1 MKKKMISILLALT
14 VLGSLPAC
22 NNASTN
28 GGNSSSEAG
37 QDGLPVVANEYI
49 VKNAASDYEVLY
61 PANALPLEMLAV
73 NEFVA
78 FFKEATQ
85 IALRVVSDDKME
97 EDGKYISIGYT
108 KLLSDAG
115 YTYSTEELKTDG
127 FKIKTLNDDVLI
139 FGASDY
145 GSLYGAYET
154 LGYLFDFEY
163 FYNDCYSLNK
173 GVTNLSLYDFDVVEV
188 PDIEYRATGYG
199 SLSNNNM
206 DCYRLRM
213 RPYPDFFIP
222 INGIVFHNS
231 LSYVQSSP
239 DYNAA
244 YWLATSGDQLCYTAG
259 GNEEELEKMLNA
271 SFATLK
277 DHLIRMPDRKVVTFT
292 IEDNPNFCACEACQD
307 IISQYNGANSSVV
320 IMFLNKLNAKV
331 RAWFQEDEG
340 KPYARDLDIVFFAYN
355 ATTEAPVVFNEQTQ
369 KYEGINGLKLD
380 EGISVMYAP
389 IAADFTGSLKEG
401 INVQYY
407 KTAQQWSDITRN
419 MYLWIYSTNF
429 VYYLAPYDSFDGI
442 ADNYATAKEVKTR
455 WIFDQAQWNEYGF
468 STGWSNLKSYLNAK
482 LAWDADADI
491 DELINDFFKT
501 YFGPA
506 EAEMKEIFA
515 QFRVL
520 SEYNKENQ
528 ALGGL
533 RSIYQDVM
541 QEKFWPKN
549 LLAEWISLYDKALA
563 KIEPL
568 KESNP
573 VVYRRYYKHIAG
585 ERLSV
590 YYLFVSLYTYNT
602 DETVI
607 KSYQKQF
614 KADAEAFGV
623 TLFSENSLSASIDA
637 LFKQWGF

>member
-1 MKKKMISILLALT
+1 MKKKIISILLALT

-49 VKNAASDYEVLY
+49 VKNSASDYEVLY

-277 DHLIRMPDRKVVTFT
+277 EHLIKMPDRKVVTFT
-292 IEDNPNFCACEACQD
+292 IEDNPNFCACGACQD

-506 EAEMKEIFA
+506 EADMKEIFA

-607 KSYQKQF
+607 KSYQRQF

>member
-1 MKKKMISILLALT
+1 MKKKITSILLALM

-22 NNASTN
+22 NSASTN
-28 GGNSSSEAG
+28 DGNSASEST

-61 PANALPLEMLAV
+61 PANALPLELVAV

-85 IALRVVSDDKME
+85 IALRMVSDDKME

-127 FKIKTLNDDVLI
+127 FKIKTLDDDVLI

-154 LGYLFDFEY
+154 LGYLFNFEY

-239 DYNAA
+239 DYNPA

-259 GNEEELEKMLNA
+259 GNEQELEKMLNA
-271 SFATLK
+271 SFETLK
-277 DHLIRMPDRKVVTFT
+277 THLIKMPDRKVVTFT
-292 IEDNPNFCACEACQD
+292 IEDNPNFCACDACQE

-355 ATTEAPVVFNEQTQ
+355 ATTDAPVVFNEQKQ
-369 KYEGINGLKLD
+369 IYEGINGLKLD
-380 EGISVMYAP
+380 EGVSVMYAP

-429 VYYLAPYDSFDGI
+429 SYYLAPYDSFDGI
-442 ADNYATAKEVKTR
+442 ADNYLAAKEVKTR

-468 STGWSNLKSYLNAK
+468 STGWSNLKSYINAK

-491 DELINDFFKT
+491 DGLINDFFKT

-515 QFRVL
+515 QLRVL

-549 LLAEWISLYDKALA
+549 LLSSWLELYDKALA

-568 KESNP
+568 KETNP

-590 YYLFVSLYTYNT
+590 YYLFISLYSYNT

-607 KSYQKQF
+607 KSYQTQF
-614 KADAEAFGV
+614 KTDAEFCGV
-623 TLFSENSLSASIDA
+623 TLSAESTSAIIDA

>member
-1 MKKKMISILLALT
+1 
-14 VLGSLPAC
+14 
-22 NNASTN
+22 
-28 GGNSSSEAG
+28 
-37 QDGLPVVANEYI
+37 
-49 VKNAASDYEVLY
+49 
-61 PANALPLEMLAV
+61 
-73 NEFVA
+73 
-78 FFKEATQ
+78 
-85 IALRVVSDDKME
+85 
-97 EDGKYISIGYT
+97 
-108 KLLSDAG
+108 
-115 YTYSTEELKTDG
+115 
-127 FKIKTLNDDVLI
+127 
-139 FGASDY
+139 
-145 GSLYGAYET
+145 
-154 LGYLFDFEY
+154 
-163 FYNDCYSLNK
+163 
-173 GVTNLSLYDFDVVEV
+173 
-188 PDIEYRATGYG
+188 
-199 SLSNNNM
+199 
-206 DCYRLRM
+206 
-213 RPYPDFFIP
+213 
-222 INGIVFHNS
+222 
-231 LSYVQSSP
+231 
-239 DYNAA
+239 
-244 YWLATSGDQLCYTAG
+244 
-259 GNEEELEKMLNA
+259 
-271 SFATLK
+271 
-277 DHLIRMPDRKVVTFT
+277 MPDRKVVTFT

-607 KSYQKQF
+607 KSYQRQF